1 MKGTYIHRLPFHMY
15 PACSPRACT
24 CSMTYLYRILQA
36 TSSCMW
42 GSVQEPSSCSIQE
55 ETSTALGPW
64 SGSQES
70 TGGNVWQQIYSLVAK
85 VGRRTLTCDRKLCLV
100 ASTQRMIDCIAH
112 NALLWN
118 DQSFHSMAA
127 CILTNLL
134 PDTMGCTLICPNA
147 DADLLSM
154 CCRRGSQRSTTR
166 VC

>member
-1 MKGTYIHRLPFHMY
+1 MKGSYVDRLPFHVY
-15 PACSPRACT
+15 PACSPRVCM
-24 CSMTYLYRILQA
+24 CSMTYLYGILQA
-36 TSSCMW
+36 TSSFMW
-42 GSVQEPSSCSIQE
+42 ASVQEPLSYSIQE

-64 SGSQES
+64 SDSQES
-70 TGGNVWQQIYSLVAK
+70 TGGNVWRQIYSLIMK
-85 VGRRTLTCDRKLCLV
+85 VVRGTLTCDRKLCLR

-134 PDTMGCTLICPNA
+134 PATMGCTLICPNA

-154 CCRRGSQRSTTR
+154 CSGRGSQRSTT
-166 VC
+166 